1 MDRIES
7 RSFDELQV
15 DDSASLGTLTYKDVQ
30 IYCDHFPRHK
40 PVSIMMSARVI
51 RDGFLVSFD

>member
-40 PVSIMMSARVI
+40 PVSNCDVALII
-51 RDGFLVSFD
+51 RRGFFGQL